1 MCVRLH
7 TWPCVLRSQGGQTKN
22 QIRRALNLFRADLTE
37 VEDSD
42 MGELSSDEGELSSES
57 EEGGKEGG
65 GRGET
70 ATAGEIGTGQDDGVE
85 DEEVEEDTAK
95 RGYGLLPC
103 SE

>member
-65 GRGET
+65 GQGET
-70 ATAGEIGTGQDDGVE
+70 ATAGADDGVE
-85 DEEVEEDTAK
+85 DEEEEKDIEEH
-95 RGYGLLPC
+95 GYGLLPC

>member
-42 MGELSSDEGELSSES
+42 MGELSSDEGELPSES
-57 EEGGKEGG
+57 EEGG

-70 ATAGEIGTGQDDGVE
+70 VERLFSQCRAFHCMLRPATPQELEQ
-85 DEEVEEDTAK
+85 
-95 RGYGLLPC
+95 
-103 SE
+103 

>member
-42 MGELSSDEGELSSES
+42 MGELSSDEDFDEES
-57 EEGGKEGG
+57 EEGGEEGG

-70 ATAGEIGTGQDDGVE
+70 ATAGEIGTGQSGFPL
-85 DEEVEEDTAK
+85 
-95 RGYGLLPC
+95 R
-103 SE
+103 